1 MRAFLCLDFVL
12 GFCVRRKI
20 AGSLEPG
27 AGSTSHLV
35 ADRGP
40 CNREPCVNGRCFIV
54 CEKR

>member
-27 AGSTSHLV
+27 AWSLEPGARHISSLTV
-35 ADRGP
+35 GRVTV
-40 CNREPCVNGRCFIV
+40 NRA
-54 CEKR
+54 